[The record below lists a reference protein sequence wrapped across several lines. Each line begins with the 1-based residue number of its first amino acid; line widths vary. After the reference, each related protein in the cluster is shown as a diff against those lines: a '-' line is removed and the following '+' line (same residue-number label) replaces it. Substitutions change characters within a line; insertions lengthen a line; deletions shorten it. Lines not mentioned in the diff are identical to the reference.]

1 MALSLG
7 IEYASSV
14 WYSSLIEHL
23 TLIETK
29 IFSSANALLAYVEGI
44 CACYPEPVVT
54 MAAQIWSDCASA
66 DVNAL
71 DETEEVRAVIEA
83 IKTMS
88 LTSYRIPE
96 ISQLASIPRYR
107 KLNRARMGS
116 SSMLCSVATL
126 LYRMRLQ
133 EAVWPEMRFFFLALS
148 QTTRSIAVIQDGF
161 VVDGIARVQ
170 HEALYHD
177 EADSDVRQLVEAA
190 FWEGL
195 TQDLAGLM
203 AVHHCEDIVL
213 LTQNEPAG
221 MRRLHSEVIDHLGDL
236 YPCYLFPAQRDE
248 PEGFEAALGA
258 AIIGE
263 GLHSSGVA
271 AEVVKRLHLAHL
283 LHL

>member
-7 IEYASSV
+7 IEYGASV
-14 WYSSLIEHL
+14 WYTSLMEDL
-23 TLIETK
+23 TLQETQL
-29 IFSSANALLAYVEGI
+29 FLSANTLLAYVENI

-54 MAAQIWSDCASA
+54 MATRTRSDRALA
-66 DVNAL
+66 DVNAV
-71 DETEEVRAVIEA
+71 DETEDVQAVIEA

-107 KLNRARMGS
+107 KLNRAHMGS

-133 EAVWPEMRFFFLALS
+133 EAAWPEMRLFFLSLS
-148 QTTRSIAVIQDGF
+148 ETARSIAVIQDGF

-170 HEALYHD
+170 HEALHHD
-177 EADSDVRQLVEAA
+177 EADDEVRQLVEAA

-236 YPCYLFPAQRDE
+236 YPCYLFPTHTGE
-248 PEGFEAALGA
+248 PDGFEAALGA

-263 GLHSSGVA
+263 GLHGGGVT
-271 AEVVKRLHLAHL
+271 AEVVERLHLTHL

>member
-14 WYSSLIEHL
+14 WYTSLIEHL

-29 IFSSANALLAYVEGI
+29 LFPSAKALLAYVEGI

-54 MAAQIWSDCASA
+54 MAAQTWSDCAPA
-66 DVNAL
+66 DVNAV
-71 DETEEVRAVIEA
+71 DETEEVQAVIKA

-107 KLNRARMGS
+107 KLNRAHMGS

-133 EAVWPEMRFFFLALS
+133 EAVWPEMHFFFLSLS
-148 QTTRSIAVIQDGF
+148 ETARNIAVIQDGF

-177 EADSDVRQLVEAA
+177 EADGDVRQMVEAA

-221 MRRLHSEVIDHLGDL
+221 MHRLHGEVIDHLGDL
-236 YPCYLFPAQRDE
+236 YPCYLFPAHRDE
-248 PEGFEAALGA
+248 SEGFEATLGA
-258 AIIGE
+258 AIVGE

-271 AEVVKRLHLAHL
+271 AEVVERLHLTHL